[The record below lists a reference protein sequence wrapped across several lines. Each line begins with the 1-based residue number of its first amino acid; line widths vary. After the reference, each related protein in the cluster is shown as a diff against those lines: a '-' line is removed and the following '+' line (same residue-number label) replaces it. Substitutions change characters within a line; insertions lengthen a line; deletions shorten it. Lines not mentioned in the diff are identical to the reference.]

1 MNVVWKVCMKT
12 NLVLKL
18 FTQVSPQAL
27 HLCARYK
34 HLINRNVVCTGFCT
48 QQNFCV
54 SFDDPAVQKY
64 LEKLVMEFKAL
75 QTEDDRYEG
84 NKRRKLLEIQPVIDL
99 LEERKAVIENLAC
112 LKELISDVSKDKEF
126 QSAANEEQ
134 QIYREKLKEL
144 ENMLLSALVPHDDE
158 DRCSDIVL
166 EVSAGVGGQEAMLFA
181 RELFDMYCNYITYKD
196 WDMQTADLELS
207 ELGGLRHASLLVS
220 GKDAYRYLKYEAGVH
235 RVQRVPATEKSGRI
249 HTSTVSVAVLPQP
262 EEVDIVLQDK
272 DLNVETK
279 RASGAGGQHVNKT
292 ESAVRITHLPTGL
305 SVECQVDRSQIKN
318 RQIALQTLK
327 ARIYQR
333 QLEAQVAATQAARKQ
348 QVGSSMRSEKIRTY
362 NFNQDR
368 ITDHRLNVS
377 LYNMCRFLVDGKQLD
392 SLIDKLQ
399 VMRSRDKLLE
409 VLSSAQ
415 SQ

>member
-1 MNVVWKVCMKT
+1 MCE
-12 NLVLKL
+12 
-18 FTQVSPQAL
+18 
-27 HLCARYK
+27 
-34 HLINRNVVCTGFCT
+34 
-48 QQNFCV
+48 
-54 SFDDPAVQKY
+54 VQK
-64 LEKLVMEFKAL
+64 
-75 QTEDDRYEG
+75 
-84 NKRRKLLEIQPVIDL
+84 
-99 LEERKAVIENLAC
+99 LAKQKC
-112 LKELISDVSKDKEF
+112 DVSKDKEF

-134 QIYREKLKEL
+134 EMYQEKIKEL
-144 ENMLLSALVPHDDE
+144 ENMLLSALVPQDDE
-158 DRCSDIVL
+158 DRFSDIML

-181 RELFDMYCNYITYKD
+181 KELFDMYYNYITYKD
-196 WDMQTADLELS
+196 WDMQTADLEVS

-262 EEVDIVLQDK
+262 EEVDIVLHDK

-318 RQIALQTLK
+318 RQIAMQTLK

-333 QLEAQVAATQAARKQ
+333 QLEAQDAATQAARKQ

-368 ITDHRLNVS
+368 ITDHRLNVNV
-377 LYNMCRFLVDGKQLD
+377 YNLSKFLVDGKQLD
-392 SLIDKLQ
+392 CLVDKLQ
-399 VMRSRDKLLE
+399 VMTNRDKLMR
-409 VLSSAQ
+409 VLSRAQ
-415 SQ
+415 TE

>member
-1 MNVVWKVCMKT
+1 MNGVWKVCMK
-12 NLVLKL
+12 NNFVLKL
-18 FTQVSPQAL
+18 FTQVSPQAVY
-27 HLCARYK
+27 LCARYK
-34 HLINRNVVCTGFCT
+34 NLLNRNVVSGFCT
-48 QQNFCV
+48 QDFCV

-64 LEKLVMEFKAL
+64 LGKLMMEFKTL

-84 NKRRKLLEIQPVIDL
+84 NKRRKLLEIQPVINL

-112 LKELISDVSKDKEF
+112 LKELTSDVSKDKEF

-134 QIYREKLKEL
+134 EMYQEKIKEL
-144 ENMLLSALVPHDDE
+144 ENMV
-158 DRCSDIVL
+158 C
-166 EVSAGVGGQEAMLFA
+166 
-181 RELFDMYCNYITYKD
+181 
-196 WDMQTADLELS
+196 
-207 ELGGLRHASLLVS
+207 GLRHASLLVS

-262 EEVDIVLQDK
+262 EEVDIVLHDK

-318 RQIALQTLK
+318 RQIAMQTLK

-333 QLEAQVAATQAARKQ
+333 QLEAQDAATQAARKQ

-368 ITDHRLNVS
+368 ITDHRLNVNV
-377 LYNMCRFLVDGKQLD
+377 YNLSKFLVDGKQLD
-392 SLIDKLQ
+392 CLVDKLQ
-399 VMRSRDKLLE
+399 VMTNRDKLMR
-409 VLSSAQ
+409 VLSRAQ
-415 SQ
+415 TE